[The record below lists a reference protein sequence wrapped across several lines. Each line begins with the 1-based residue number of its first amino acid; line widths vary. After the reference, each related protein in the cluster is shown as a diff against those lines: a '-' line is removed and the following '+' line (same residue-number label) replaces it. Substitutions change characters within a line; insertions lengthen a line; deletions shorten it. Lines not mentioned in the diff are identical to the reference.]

1 MKFGQN
7 IDWTSILGA
16 ILTHIT
22 RVQKLAMIAKNFRYE
37 ELLSALK
44 MRLPQKRAHQD
55 DSNDTPHHKWVKPCQ
70 IIDICCGLG

>member
-22 RVQKLAMIAKNFRYE
+22 RVQKLAMIAKNFRYK
-37 ELLSALK
+37 ELLSTLK
-44 MRLPQKRAHQD
+44 MWLPQKRAHQD
-55 DSNDTPHHKWVKPCQ
+55 DSNDTPQPIWLEPC
-70 IIDICCGLG
+70 

>member
-22 RVQKLAMIAKNFRYE
+22 RVQKLAMIAKIFRYE
-37 ELLSALK
+37 ELLSTLK

-55 DSNDTPHHKWVKPCQ
+55 DSNDTLQPIWVEPCQ
-70 IIDICCGLG
+70 NIYCGLG